1 MTPQVMPGM
10 FSQLAVLFVK
20 EIKVLMRDRQ
30 ALILLF
36 LMPAVFIFFLSLAF
50 KNVFTEKMGGVLP
63 VALESADNGDMA
75 VKVADNL
82 RLLKEL
88 SFVGDKTQARA
99 VIRIPAGFATALDR
113 FVEKEGTVP
122 FEGPPILW
130 EADPVLDATY
140 RWFLDAAIGLAVQE
154 AILDSLGTI
163 DEEDVRPIVD
173 RHRFATQAPLAAG
186 AVIIPTPLQQT
197 VPGWSLFAMFFIV
210 VPLSGS
216 FIRERHSGTMRRLMI
231 SPVPRVI
238 IVAGK
243 LAPYLVIN
251 CIQFGLML
259 AVGIL
264 IVPLFSD
271 LSLQL
276 GAHPGH
282 LPIITLA
289 AALAATGYGVLVA
302 TLSRTIEQAG
312 AFGAISIII
321 MAVAGGV
328 MVPTFVMPVFMQK
341 LAYLSPLYWG
351 LQAYLDV
358 FLREASFGVLAP
370 RIAILAL
377 FGLACLGAAS
387 LRFRSA

>member
-1 MTPQVMPGM
+1 MPGILPQVT
-10 FSQLAVLFVK
+10 AVFFK
-20 EIKVLMRDRQ
+20 EIRILLRDRQ

-36 LMPAVFIFFLSLAF
+36 LMPAVFILFLSLAL
-50 KNVFTEKMGGVLP
+50 KNVFEEKVGGVLP
-63 VALESADNGDMA
+63 VLIETADSGDLA
-75 VKVADNL
+75 VRVAENL
-82 RLLKEL
+82 RLMREL
-88 SFVGDKTQARA
+88 RFVEDEADARA
-99 VIRIPAGFATALDR
+99 VIRVPERFTENLDR
-113 FVEKEGTVP
+113 FIAQEGAEP
-122 FEGPPILW
+122 FEGPAIVW

-154 AILDSLGTI
+154 AILDSLGKI
-163 DEEDVRPIVD
+163 DAQEAGQPAVD
-173 RHRFATQAPLAAG
+173 RRRFAMQAPRGPSAA
-186 AVIIPTPLQQT
+186 IIPTPLQQT

-210 VPLSGS
+210 VPLSNS
-216 FIRERHSGTMRRLMI
+216 FIRERQTGTMRRLMI
-231 SPVPRVI
+231 CPISRAA

-243 LAPYLVIN
+243 LLPYLAIN
-251 CIQFGLML
+251 CIQFALML
-259 AVGIL
+259 GVGL
-264 IVPLFSD
+264 LVVPLFSD

-282 LPIITLA
+282 LPLITLA

-358 FLREASFGVLAP
+358 FLREAPLSVLAP
-370 RIAILAL
+370 RVAVLAL
-377 FGLACLGAAS
+377 FGLSCLGVAS
-387 LRFRSA
+387 LRSRTV